1 MNCRLHWHKSLINNK
16 MKTTK
21 KKIYE
26 LAECYAHR
34 GFHDNE
40 NAPENSMEAFRRAI
54 ERGLASELDVHMIAD
69 GNLVVFHDDDLVRM
83 TGAPGRIADY
93 DIETL
98 SKLRLGGTD
107 EKIPTFDEVLDL
119 YEDSGLQLLI
129 ELKVDK
135 GNHKALAAA
144 VADRLAKY
152 DGAFAVQSFDP
163 RAIRDFRKLIPGIAL
178 GLLTK
183 NYFNKDDGK
192 IKTFAAKMSSL
203 MFNRVAGAD
212 FAAFKFKDK
221 KNRLLQRS
229 IKRRGM
235 GRLTWTIRTPEA
247 YKAAVAAGCIPIFE
261 GFDPS
266 KI

>member
-1 MNCRLHWHKSLINNK
+1 

-21 KKIYE
+21 KKTHE

-34 GFHDNE
+34 GFHNKE
-40 NAPENSMEAFRRAI
+40 NAPENSMAAFRNAI
-54 ERGLASELDVHMIAD
+54 ERGFASELDVHRIAD
-69 GNLVVFHDDDLVRM
+69 GSLVVFHDDDLPRM

-135 GNHKALAAA
+135 GNHKMLAAA

-261 GFDPS
+261 GFDPREIKENGEKDS
-266 KI
+266 NEE